1 MVKTVQFKGLPAV
14 SEKQIIRYLKLDLSD
29 DWFQDPLEYDDFILM
44 HKEYDIINAN
54 FNADTGMYKPCKRE
68 LFYVPKSNFTIR
80 CALET
85 DYYDRWLYFYLVLPL
100 IKKFDCLIPPEI
112 LSHRYNTL
120 NEKYLFHNAIE
131 QWSKFQGFI
140 RARSKSKYIVSTDI
154 QNYYENISI
163 RRLESDLLGYL
174 NTTCTN
180 KEYESELSASI
191 KCLKNCLI
199 SWSFNG
205 EYGLPQNRDCSSF
218 LANIYMLSI
227 DNEMLSMGYD
237 YYRYM
242 DDIAIICDDI
252 YKARKAL
259 LLLVNLLREKQL
271 SVNSK
276 KTKILSEGMEEYTDI
291 QNPGFEL
298 SGIDMLLR
306 TKRKANVAI
315 GFQRVNDILL
325 QLIDKNDYESRAFRF
340 CIGRITKIARC
351 KDYKLPNDYFSKI
364 TDGIVKSLLSHPSS
378 TDQAYEYLSTVRLND
393 KHLEIIVDYLLNPNH
408 SIYEWQNY
416 WLYKLLIVKEIKK
429 VEVLEYCLSNL
440 ANKYL
445 SAVNR
450 AAIVLYIAKFG
461 EEADLIKIRN
471 LIESNQ
477 SLFLQRHLLLSV
489 NKLSWQKHMRQVSKE
504 INPRMKGVYMTIKK
518 EIDVLVKLPPVLKI
532 DELLESVHQYD

>member
-1 MVKTVQFKGLPAV
+1 MDKTVQFKGLPAV

-29 DWFQDPLEYDDFILM
+29 DWFRDPIDYEDYIFM
-44 HKEYDIINAN
+44 HKEYEIINAS
-54 FNADTGMYKPCKRE
+54 FNADTGMYEPCKRE
-68 LFYVPKSNFTIR
+68 LFYVPKPNFTIR

-100 IKKFDCLIPPEI
+100 IKEFDCLIPPQI
-112 LSHRYNTL
+112 FSHRYNTL
-120 NEKYLFHNAIE
+120 NGNYLFHNAIE
-131 QWSKFQGFI
+131 QWSKYQGLI
-140 RARSKSKYIVSTDI
+140 RARSKNKYIVSTDI

-163 RRLESDLLGYL
+163 VRLENDLLDYL
-174 NTTCTN
+174 ACTN
-180 KEYESELSASI
+180 KEYGSELSVSI

-227 DNEMLSMGYD
+227 DNKMLSMGYE

-242 DDIAIICDDI
+242 DDIAIICDDEF
-252 YKARKAL
+252 KARKAL
-259 LLLVNLLREKQL
+259 FILVNLLREKQL

-276 KTKILSEGMEEYTDI
+276 KTKILSKGMEEYDEI

-325 QLIDKNDYESRAFRF
+325 QLINKNDFESRAFRF
-340 CIGRITKIARC
+340 CIGRISKIARC

-364 TDGIVKSLLSHPSS
+364 TDGIVKSLITHPSS
-378 TDQAYEYLSTVRLND
+378 TDQAYEYLSAVSLND
-393 KHLEIIVDYLLNPNH
+393 KHLEIIVGYLLNPNH

-429 VEVLEYCLSNL
+429 ETVLDYCLSNL
-440 ANKYL
+440 DNKDL
-445 SAVNR
+445 SIVNKV
-450 AAIVLYIAKFG
+450 AIVLYIAKFG
-461 EEADLIKIRN
+461 DNTDLIKIRD

-489 NKLSWQKHMRQVSKE
+489 NKLSWQEHMKQVSKE
-504 INPRMKGVYMTIKK
+504 INPRMKGVYRTVK
-518 EIDVLVKLPPVLKI
+518 EKIDVLVKLPPVLKI
-532 DELLESVHQYD
+532 GELLESVHQYD